1 MRFLNF
7 ADLQNKNGCGDFTT
21 KLICTVFGRTKS
33 LLATSYEGHL
43 SYELISHKATA
54 FEKRQKGVEKKMPRT
69 KLSRVEVRMTPEEKE
84 NLKNKAEEADM
95 TVSKYIVYLSETK
108 SVILIDDIAKLT
120 VEITRIGSD
129 INDIAYIGNYQKYIN
144 RTQLEI
150 VSKYL
155 QQIIELQ
162 KKILA
167 AMFSEEDHSIISV
180 EKKIEKLI
188 KSIDSIGDRKTY

>member
-1 MRFLNF
+1 MDF
-7 ADLQNKNGCGDFTT
+7 ADQQNVKGCGDFTA

-33 LLATSYEGHL
+33 LLATSSRGHF
-43 SYELISHKATA
+43 SNVFIGHIITA
-54 FEKRQKGVEKKMPRT
+54 FVKRQKGVEKKMPKT
-69 KLSRVEVRMTPEEKE
+69 KLSRIEVRMTPEEKE
-84 NLKNKAEEADM
+84 NLKNKAEEAHM

-108 SVILIDDIAKLT
+108 SVILKDDIAKLT

-129 INDIAYIGNYQKYIN
+129 INDITYIGNYQKFVN

-167 AMFSEEDHSIISV
+167 AMFSEEDHSIISI

-188 KSIDSIGDRKTY
+188 KSIDSIGEKTYRH

>member
-1 MRFLNF
+1 
-7 ADLQNKNGCGDFTT
+7 
-21 KLICTVFGRTKS
+21 
-33 LLATSYEGHL
+33 
-43 SYELISHKATA
+43 
-54 FEKRQKGVEKKMPRT
+54 MPKT

-84 NLKNKAEEADM
+84 NLKNKAEEAHM

-108 SVILIDDIAKLT
+108 RVILKDDIAKLT

-129 INDIAYIGNYQKYIN
+129 INDIAYIGNYQKFVN

-150 VSKYL
+150 VSRYL

-167 AMFSEEDHSIISV
+167 AMFSEEDADAETTMDIYA
-180 EKKIEKLI
+180 EATKELKKSEL
-188 KSIDSIGDRKTY
+188 DSFAEFFGRVKELYPDGKN